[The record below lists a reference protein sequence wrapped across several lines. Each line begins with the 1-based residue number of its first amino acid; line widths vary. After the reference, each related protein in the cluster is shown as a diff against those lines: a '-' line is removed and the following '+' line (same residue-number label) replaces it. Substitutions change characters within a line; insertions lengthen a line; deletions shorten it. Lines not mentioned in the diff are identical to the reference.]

1 MTDTVTG
8 NLSNYI
14 KEKGVS
20 VAKISSATKIPAG
33 VLYPSIQ
40 KRRALR
46 TDEFFTICKFL
57 EVDPKQF
64 YTGTA

>member
-1 MTDTVTG
+1 MDAVTS
-8 NLSNYI
+8 NLSDYI
-14 KEKGVS
+14 KDKGVS

-33 VLYPSIQ
+33 VLYPSVQ

-46 TDEFFTICKFL
+46 TDEFFAVCRFL

-64 YTGTA
+64 YKNTG